1 MMTSSLRLLKEP
13 NVVVLAAGHGGG
25 APGAVHSDDQGRRY
39 QESKQAITITDQIA
53 TALKERGVDVVVV
66 PHALDYV
73 ASIKWVND
81 RYAFGKA
88 WVIEIHRDSAAGLS
102 LDDASRRF
110 GVYYGNSEGSKAIGK
125 FLRDSFK
132 SHGANERTWA
142 KPHTDSNY
150 GKLAWIADTKPL
162 AHLLELGFMQGKND
176 DEHLTRLATIT
187 AAAIY
192 EAFTG
197 NSF

>member
-13 NVVVLAAGHGGG
+13 NVVVLAAGHGGD
-25 APGAVHSDDQGRRY
+25 APGAVYKGH
-39 QESKQAITITDQIA
+39 QESKEAITIVDYVAKT
-53 TALKERGVDVVVV
+53 LKEKGVEVVVV
-66 PHALDYV
+66 PHELDYV
-73 ASIKWVND
+73 ASIEWVNK
-81 RYAFGKA
+81 RYEFGNA

-110 GVYYGNSEGSKAIGK
+110 GVYYGNSEGSKEIGK

-132 SHGANERTWA
+132 SHGSNEKTWA
-142 KPHTDSNY
+142 RVHTESPH
-150 GKLAWIADTKPL
+150 KRLAWIADTKPL
-162 AHLLELGFMQGKND
+162 AHLLELGFMEGKND
-176 DEHLTRLATIT
+176 EEHIIWLAKVAT
-187 AAAIY
+187 AAIF